1 MTKISFDVKF
11 LCCYKLLQL
20 TNTATT
26 IKLIKLPQQIND
38 HFDIN
43 DDGESFAPVLFLMFK
58 VGLSPLRKFL
68 PN

>member
-1 MTKISFDVKF
+1 M
-11 LCCYKLLQL
+11 
-20 TNTATT
+20 NTATT